1 MDKDKVCE
9 LLGDI
14 TAFVSLQLLA
24 AHRFDEKKAH
34 PDKVTFSVMM
44 SKLSKNLGLTK
55 EEVIAVTTY
64 AQNYVNRRINGEE
77 EE

>member
-1 MDKDKVCE
+1 MNRDKVCKI
-9 LLGDI
+9 LGDM

-24 AHRFDEKKAH
+24 AHGFSERKSH

-44 SKLSKNLGLTK
+44 MRLSKEIGLAE
-55 EEVIAVTTY
+55 EEVVAVTTY
-64 AQNYVNRRINGEE
+64 AQNYINRRINNEE

>member
-1 MDKDKVCE
+1 MDKDKVCKI
-9 LLGDI
+9 LGDM

-24 AHRFDEKKAH
+24 AHGFSERKSH

-44 SKLSKNLGLTK
+44 MRLSKEIGLDEK
-55 EEVIAVTTY
+55 EVVAVTTY
-64 AQNYVNRRINGEE
+64 AQNYINRRINNEE

>member
-1 MDKDKVCE
+1 MNRDKVCKI
-9 LLGDI
+9 LGDM

-24 AHRFDEKKAH
+24 AHGFSERKSH

-44 SKLSKNLGLTK
+44 MRLSKEIGLDEK
-55 EEVIAVTTY
+55 EVVAVTTY
-64 AQNYVNRRINGEE
+64 AQNYFNRRINNEE

>member
-1 MDKDKVCE
+1 MNKDKVCE

-24 AHRFDEKKAH
+24 AHGFDEKKAH